1 MTKTIAGIFIAI
13 CALSVSA
20 QSNQKDLTLRDIYG
34 RSIKLSDYKGKV
46 LLLNFWATWC
56 PPCRTEIRDLIRLQR
71 KYRKDGLKIVGVTYP
86 PETLAAVRKFART
99 ARINYPLALGSES
112 TKAMFTS
119 SDVLP
124 TTVVLDRDGRV
135 CAVIEGIL
143 FPEEFDEKIKPLLSN
158 DLKSSTSQAQNRS
171 QVSPQSGLCK
181 TLVNESA
188 PLRRNGSIDHAS
200 GSLVTN

>member
-171 QVSPQSGLCK
+171 QVSPQTGLCK

-188 PLRRNGSIDHAS
+188 PPRGNGSIDHAS